1 MSRVM
6 LIAAD
11 KPLPCC
17 DFQVMRTKTITI
29 PTGQQFQVSAPAGF
43 LVEEHSYH
51 RHAVEELHLAMKPYQ
66 VEFSLQEDKSDLL
79 HLKQYLAKNFTTGE
93 DVELWNL
100 WVGVDRD
107 DRVFHYQKRLCD
119 FDLEAMEQ
127 FLDATLDH
135 GTFSQRRLT
144 ITI

>member
-29 PTGQQFQVSAPAGF
+29 PTGQQFRVSASAGF
-43 LVEEHSYH
+43 LVEEHSYY
-51 RHAVEELHLAMKPYQ
+51 RHAVEELHLAMKPHQ
-66 VEFSLQEDKSDLL
+66 VEFTLQADESDLL
-79 HLKQYLAKNFTTGE
+79 HLKEYLTENFTTGE

-100 WVGVDRD
+100 WVGIDRD
-107 DRVFHYQKRLCD
+107 DRVLHSQERLSD
-119 FDLEAMEQ
+119 LDLESIEQ
-127 FLDATLDH
+127 FLEAPLEH
-135 GTFSQRRLT
+135 GKFAQHQMT